1 MRPFGNDITNIANNN
16 GNGNGGASN
25 NNNNNNNNS
34 GNNNNG
40 IGNDN
45 EHNGGVRITDDPRVP
60 PHIARMGGIVTCSP
74 IAGRGVIRVVGRCED
89 AKENNMLD
97 LSDCQLV
104 QIPDAVYH
112 LMRNTQLKTCDLS
125 SNVIKKIPP
134 KFALKFSLIT
144 DLNLSHNQMT
154 KLPDEL
160 ADLNVLARLN
170 ISHNSFIVLPPVVF
184 KMPKL
189 RELDASHNAIIE
201 IDTDEMITSDNLELV
216 DLKHNPLGRTCH
228 RKLKNAS
235 TPFRIEIS
243 EYSEDDDW

>member
-1 MRPFGNDITNIANNN
+1 
-16 GNGNGGASN
+16 
-25 NNNNNNNNS
+25 
-34 GNNNNG
+34 
-40 IGNDN
+40 
-45 EHNGGVRITDDPRVP
+45 
-60 PHIARMGGIVTCSP
+60 MGGIVTCSP

-97 LSDCQLV
+97 LSDCQLM

-125 SNVIKKIPP
+125 SNVIKNISP
-134 KFALKFSLIT
+134 KFALKFNLIT

-160 ADLNVLARLN
+160 ADLNALARLN

-189 RELDASHNAIIE
+189 RELDASNNAIIE
-201 IDTDEMITSDNLELV
+201 IDTEEMITSDNLELV
-216 DLKHNPLGRTCH
+216 DLRYNPLGRICH
-228 RKLKNAS
+228 RKLKNVN

-243 EYSEDDDW
+243 QYNEDDDW